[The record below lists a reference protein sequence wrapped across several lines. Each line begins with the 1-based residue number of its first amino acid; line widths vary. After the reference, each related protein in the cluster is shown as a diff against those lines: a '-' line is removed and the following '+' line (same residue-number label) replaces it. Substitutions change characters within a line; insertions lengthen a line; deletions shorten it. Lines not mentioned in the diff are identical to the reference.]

1 MHLLVIVMTV
11 FIASQET
18 DSCNQLCGRHSPI
31 SIEFDR
37 ESSSSVAADC
47 CRNAQNYFNRHSFQL
62 NSDGISFIIDREVET
77 NNGPAVPSFN
87 RNRRQLVREFTPQDV
102 VRCLDSLSAKRN
114 RRSFHIAFI
123 GDSTI
128 RQHYVMFLRLIPDF
142 DRRIERYS
150 NVWYPFH
157 YHEDRNV
164 TSWLFDNLRISFYWR
179 DLIKDDLIADFKRWA
194 STDDDSQAPDFIL
207 LGVTAHHIDQ
217 NNRSTIADS
226 FRTYEKLLEKQL
238 MPLINQ
244 SLTVH
249 PRQEIV
255 WLLQS
260 LTSMDRVNR
269 GFYPE
274 TIRMYNNAVR
284 LILKDTRVM
293 MWETI
298 NLIVEEY
305 LRGCA
310 LTRDERRDNEN
321 TDHERVDNGYLN
333 CKDFIH
339 PGMGALSIGTQ
350 LIINHICE

>member
-1 MHLLVIVMTV
+1 MTA

-18 DSCNQLCGRHSPI
+18 DSST
-31 SIEFDR
+31 
-37 ESSSSVAADC
+37 SVAADC

-62 NSDGISFIIDREVET
+62 NSDGISFINDRDVET
-77 NNGPAVPSFN
+77 SNGPAVSSFN
-87 RNRRQLVREFTPQDV
+87 RNRRLLVREFTPQDV

-128 RQHYVMFLRLIPDF
+128 LADPL
-142 DRRIERYS
+142 
-150 NVWYPFH
+150 
-157 YHEDRNV
+157 V

-284 LILKDTRVM
+284 LILKDTRVV